1 MKELKYEKYPKDNF
15 KPDSLIVLMHGI
27 GADAFDLLSLAKHW
41 STKLNKT
48 QFYSLHAPLP
58 YTLSSSGRQ
67 WFGLEDRDQTRILE
81 EINEIKPLII
91 NFLEKKLFEK
101 KLTFENLVLVGFSQ
115 GTMVALNIGLSM
127 NKKIKGILGYSGG
140 IILTKSGKII
150 INSKPNI
157 CLIHGIDDDIV
168 PKKMME
174 VTEVILK
181 ENNLLIETHLI
192 QNLGHSINNEAL
204 EIGEKFLVK
213 YLLK

>member
-1 MKELKYEKYPKDNF
+1 MKELQYEKYPKEI
-15 KPDSLIVLMHGI
+15 PQPHSMVVLMHGI
-27 GADAFDLLSLAKHW
+27 GADAFVLLPLAKFW
-41 STKLNKT
+41 STKLNTT
-48 QFYSLHAPLP
+48 QFYSLYAPSL
-58 YTLSSSGRQ
+58 YTLGTFGRQ
-67 WFGLEDRDQTRILE
+67 WFGLEDRDQTRILT
-81 EINEIKPLII
+81 EIDQIKPMIV
-91 NFLEKKLFEK
+91 NFLEKKLHNN

-115 GTMVALNIGLSM
+115 GTMVALNIGLSI

-140 IILTKSGKII
+140 IILTKSGKIM

-174 VTEVILK
+174 KSKIILK
-181 ENNLLIETHLI
+181 ENNFLVETHLI
-192 QNLGHSINNEAL
+192 QNLGHSINSQGM